1 MDATRIPALSKL
13 VASLIAAGLLVVSCS
28 ADHEHPLDL
37 AAAHPPRTDT
47 GSTCIG
53 QCDAAAPSIPVI
65 TDTWSHGD
73 VTTYGG
79 VGNSTPSSGGA
90 CNYGVTGIS
99 HYAAIQVN
107 QLPGDLRGQ
116 WNGGRAC
123 GQCYEVRARTPQGWK
138 STHVRI
144 VDKCPDGYC
153 GIDLGGAPATDL
165 MGIQAG
171 RYAGQWRPISCDGLE
186 GVSDGP
192 TVLHVKEG
200 SNRWWSLVQVRNPDG
215 AVSEIRLRADRPG
228 AVWVNLAWAVEAE
241 NFFKVPES
249 ILQDSVA
256 YSLEVRFKE
265 GTTRIAVIAPSVL
278 ATPGSESP
286 LP

>member
-1 MDATRIPALSKL
+1 MDATRIPTLPKL
-13 VASLIAAGLLVVSCS
+13 VAFLAGAVLALSACS
-28 ADHEHPLDL
+28 TDHDHSEDL
-37 AAAHPPRTDT
+37 ASAHPPRTDT
-47 GSTCIG
+47 SSACIG
-53 QCDAAAPSIPVI
+53 QCDAAAPSVPVI
-65 TDTWSHGD
+65 TETWSHGD

-90 CNYGVTGIS
+90 CNYGATGIT

-107 QLPGDLRGQ
+107 QVPGDLRGQ

-123 GQCYEVRARTPQGWK
+123 GQCFEVRARTPKGWK

-144 VDKCPDGYC
+144 VDKCPDGFC

-171 RYAGQWRPISCDGLE
+171 RYAGQWRPISCAGLA

-192 TVLHVKEG
+192 SALHVKEG
-200 SNRWWSLVQVRNPDG
+200 SNRWWSLVQVRNPSG
-215 AVSEIRLRADRPG
+215 AVSGIRLRADRPG
-228 AVWVNLAWAVEAE
+228 APWTDLAWAAEAE
-241 NFFKVPES
+241 NFFKVPEA
-249 ILQDSVA
+249 ILQDSMPYAV
-256 YSLEVRFKE
+256 EVRFVSGSE
-265 GTTRIAVIAPSVL
+265 IAATVAPGVL
-278 ATPGSESP
+278 ATPGADSP

>member
-1 MDATRIPALSKL
+1 MSGTALL
-13 VASLIAAGLLVVSCS
+13 VAGLLTACS
-28 ADHEHPLDL
+28 TNHEHREDL

-47 GSTCIG
+47 GSVCVG
-53 QCDAAAPSIPVI
+53 QCDAATPSIPVI
-65 TDTWSHGD
+65 TDSWSHGD

-90 CNYGVTGIS
+90 CNYGATGIS

-107 QLPGDLRGQ
+107 QVPGDLRGQ

-123 GQCYEVRARTPQGWK
+123 GQCYEVRARTPAGWK

-153 GIDLGGAPATDL
+153 GIDLGGAPATEL

-171 RYAGQWRPISCDGLE
+171 RYAGQWKSIPCEGVE

-200 SNRWWSLVQVRNPDG
+200 SNRWWSLVQVRNPPT
-215 AVSEIRLRADRPG
+215 AVAGIRLRAERAG
-228 AVWVNLAWAVEAE
+228 ATWTDLAWAIEAE

-249 ILQDSVA
+249 ILQDSVP
-256 YSLEVRFKE
+256 YDLEVRFVS
-265 GTTRIAVIAPSVL
+265 GSDL
-278 ATPGSESP
+278 ASDIVPETLASPGSDTP
-286 LP
+286 LH